1 MSFRKLPASGI
12 FFFPT
17 FVEGLRFMLGIP
29 YTITDIA
36 RAGIALDLFQGIWPA
51 PVVKYI
57 SFDSRTIAHGA
68 ETIFIA
74 LRTENRNGADYLQQ
88 AYDKGVR
95 HFIVEEK
102 PDFRDVNYVIVENA
116 LDFLQRWAFHHRLR
130 FDQYPV
136 IAITGSNGKTTVKEW
151 AATLMEE
158 DLRIVKSPMSYNSQ
172 LGVAISLL
180 HLRPQADVALIE
192 AGISEVGEMAALA
205 AMIQPDTGV
214 LTHMGDAHQAGFQS
228 FDEKL
233 AEKLSLFQDCQ
244 SVLTTAFQADMIQT
258 TATLPWQVI
267 GNREGDR
274 IRLLNAT
281 LADNGWNV
289 SIQEEAQEITI
300 EIPLAGQA
308 NLENALLSILIARNQ
323 NIAWETIQRRIQL
336 LNPVEM
342 RTEIISDHPQ
352 VTILND
358 SYNADAD
365 SVRNAFQQLI
375 QTKVQPNRAIIL
387 SDLPHQGEQQQTI
400 QQQLLE
406 EAQALVGTTQVY
418 VVGPVF
424 AELTEVN
431 SFPDIH
437 TLQENIDVS
446 HFQHSTVLLKG
457 ARTFELEQLI
467 PWLQRK
473 PNATYFRIDLNRLSH
488 NYRFLKSQLP
498 DRVKV
503 MAMVKAASYG
513 SGTWE
518 IAQHLEKEGVEYLAV
533 AYTSEGIELRE
544 AGISTP
550 IMVMNPDPGSVSE
563 LIRYDLEPEISHLAL
578 FERYLAASRLEGSQ
592 KMNIHLKLE
601 TGMGRLGFQEGDIPG
616 LISMIAQYP
625 DLRVISVMS
634 HLAAA
639 DDLNES
645 EFSLSQ
651 IDRLNRMADTLTQE
665 LGIYPFRHIL
675 NTAGMLNFP
684 DHTMDM
690 VRLGIGLYGIDPTES
705 QAANGNL
712 LEIGSLHAFIS
723 DINEYPAGTS
733 IGYGRSQVTDR
744 VTRIATV
751 PIGYADGIL
760 RSLGNG
766 KASFL
771 VNGVLAPT
779 FGRICM
785 DMLMLDVT
793 EIPQAR
799 PGGEVVLFG
808 EQEGAFLS
816 VAEMATAADT
826 IPYEILVRI
835 SPRVRRIYDQE

>member
-1 MSFRKLPASGI
+1 
-12 FFFPT
+12 
-17 FVEGLRFMLGIP
+17 MLGIP
-29 YTITDIA
+29 YTITEIA
-36 RAGIALDLFQGIWPA
+36 QAGVALDLFQGIWPA
-51 PVVKYI
+51 PAVKYI

-68 ETIFIA
+68 ETIFVA
-74 LRTENRNGADYLQQ
+74 LRTNNRDGANFIQQ
-88 AYDKGVR
+88 AYEKGVR

-102 PDFRDVNYVIVENA
+102 LSLRDVNYVIVESA

-130 FDQYPV
+130 FEQYPI

-192 AGISEVGEMAALA
+192 AGISQKGEMAALV
-205 AMIQPDTGV
+205 AMIRPDLGV
-214 LTHMGDAHQAGFQS
+214 LTHMGDAHQAGFED
-228 FDEKL
+228 FDEKFT
-233 AEKLSLFQDCQ
+233 EKLSLFEDCQ
-244 SVLTTAFQADMIQT
+244 SILTTGFQSEILQT
-258 TATLPWQVI
+258 RPELPWQLI
-267 GNREGDR
+267 GNRESNR
-274 IRLLNAT
+274 IQVLSAT
-281 LADNGWNV
+281 STETGWEV
-289 SIQEEAQEITI
+289 SIKEGLTKIP
-300 EIPLAGQA
+300 IPLFGQA
-308 NLENALLSILIARNQ
+308 NLENALLSILIARSQ
-323 NIAWETIQRRIQL
+323 GIEWETIKRRTQL
-336 LNPVEM
+336 LKPVEM

-352 VTILND
+352 ITILND

-375 QTKVQPNRAIIL
+375 QTKAQPNQAIIL
-387 SDLPHQGEQQQTI
+387 SDLPHQGDQQRTI
-400 QQQLLE
+400 QEQLLK
-406 EAQALVGTTQVY
+406 EAQALVGPTQVY

-431 SFPDIH
+431 SFPDVH
-437 TLQENIDVS
+437 SLQEKIDVS

-488 NYRFLKSQLP
+488 NYRFLKSRLS
-498 DRVKV
+498 DRVKI

-513 SGTWE
+513 SGTWQ
-518 IAQHLEKEGVEYLAV
+518 IAQHLEKEGVDYLAV

-544 AGISTP
+544 AGIETP

-563 LIRYDLEPEISHLAL
+563 LIRYDLEPEISYLTL
-578 FERYLAASRLEGSQ
+578 FERYLQTSKLEGSQ
-592 KMNIHLKLE
+592 RMNIHLKLE
-601 TGMGRLGFQEGDIPG
+601 TGMGRLGFQEEDLPALTS
-616 LISMIAQYP
+616 LISQYP
-625 DLRVISVMS
+625 DLRVVSIMS

-639 DDLNES
+639 DDLSES

-651 IDRLNRMADTLTQE
+651 IARLNAMADRLTQE

-712 LEIGSLHAFIS
+712 LEIGSLYAFIS

-760 RSLGNG
+760 RALGNG

-793 EIPQAR
+793 DIPTAR

-808 EQEGAFLS
+808 EQHGAFLS
-816 VAEMATAADT
+816 VEEMATAVDT

>member
-1 MSFRKLPASGI
+1 
-12 FFFPT
+12 
-17 FVEGLRFMLGIP
+17 MLGIP
-29 YTITDIA
+29 YTITEIA
-36 RAGIALDLFQGIWPA
+36 QAGIALDLFQGIWPA
-51 PVVKYI
+51 PAVKYL

-74 LRTENRNGADYLQQ
+74 LHTANRNGADFIQQ

-102 PDFRDVNYVIVENA
+102 LSLRDVNYVIAENA

-130 FDQYPV
+130 FDQYPI

-192 AGISEVGEMAALA
+192 AGISEVGEMAALT
-205 AMIQPDTGV
+205 AMIQPDLGV
-214 LTHMGDAHQAGFQS
+214 LTHIGDAHQAGFQS
-228 FDEKL
+228 FEEKL
-233 AEKLSLFQDCQ
+233 SEKLSLFEDCQ
-244 SVLTTAFQADMIQT
+244 SVLGTGFQPEIIKRNPTLSWEVVGFDESHRLLIIDASHSSDDGWKVLLREGQEYITIQLPSSGQAD
-258 TATLPWQVI
+258 
-267 GNREGDR
+267 
-274 IRLLNAT
+274 
-281 LADNGWNV
+281 
-289 SIQEEAQEITI
+289 
-300 EIPLAGQA
+300 
-308 NLENALLSILIARNQ
+308 LENALLSILIARSQ
-323 NIAWETIQRRIQL
+323 GIEWQTIQRRIQL
-336 LNPVEM
+336 LKPVEM

-352 VTILND
+352 ITILND

-375 QTKVQPNRAIIL
+375 QTKAQPNQAIIL
-387 SDLPHQGEQQQTI
+387 SDLPHQGDQQQTI
-400 QQQLLE
+400 QKELLR
-406 EAQALVGTTQVY
+406 EAQALVGITQVY

-424 AELTEVN
+424 AQLTDVN
-431 SFPDIH
+431 SFPDVH
-437 TLQENIDVS
+437 SLQEETDVS

-498 DRVKV
+498 DRVKI

-518 IAQHLEKEGVEYLAV
+518 IAQHLEKEGVDYLAV

-544 AGISTP
+544 AGIETP

-563 LIRYDLEPEISHLAL
+563 LIRYDLEPEISHMAL
-578 FERYLAASRLEGSQ
+578 LERYLQASRLEGSQ

-601 TGMGRLGFQEGDIPG
+601 TGMGRLGFHEEDLPE
-616 LISMIAQYP
+616 LMSVISKYP
-625 DLRVISVMS
+625 DLRVISAMS

-639 DDLNES
+639 DDLSES
-645 EFSLSQ
+645 EFSLGQ
-651 IDRLNRMADTLTQE
+651 IARLNAMTDRLTQE

-705 QAANGNL
+705 HAANGNL

-771 VNGVLAPT
+771 VHGQLAPT

-793 EIPQAR
+793 DIPAAR

-808 EQEGAFLS
+808 EQNGAFLS
-816 VAEMATAADT
+816 VVEMATAADT

>member
-1 MSFRKLPASGI
+1 
-12 FFFPT
+12 
-17 FVEGLRFMLGIP
+17 MLGIP

-36 RAGIALDLFQGIWPA
+36 KAGIALDLFQGIWPA

-74 LRTENRNGADYLQQ
+74 LNTANRNGADFIQQ

-102 PDFRDVNYVIVENA
+102 LPFRDVNYVIAENA

-192 AGISEVGEMAALA
+192 AGISQKGEMAALT
-205 AMIQPDTGV
+205 AMIQPDIGV

-228 FDEKL
+228 FEEKL
-233 AEKLSLFQDCQ
+233 NEKLSLFEDCQ
-244 SVLTTAFQADMIQT
+244 SVLSTGFQSEILQT
-258 TATLPWQVI
+258 QAELRWQLI
-267 GNREGDR
+267 GNREGDQ
-274 IRLLNAT
+274 IRLLTAAT
-281 LADNGWNV
+281 TESGWQV
-289 SIQEEAQEITI
+289 SLQEGPAKIMVL
-300 EIPLAGQA
+300 IPLSGQG
-308 NLENALLSILIARNQ
+308 NLENALLSILIARSQ
-323 NIAWETIQRRIQL
+323 GIEWETIQRRIPL

-352 VTILND
+352 ITILND

-375 QTKVQPNRAIIL
+375 QTKAQPNQAIIL
-387 SDLPHQGEQQQTI
+387 SDLPHQGDQQQAL
-400 QQQLLE
+400 QEELLR
-406 EAQALVGTTQVY
+406 EAQALVGITQVY

-424 AELTEVN
+424 AQLTDVN
-431 SFPDIH
+431 SFPDVH
-437 TLQENIDVS
+437 SLQEETDVS

-488 NYRFLKSQLP
+488 NYRFLKSRLP
-498 DRVKV
+498 DRVKI

-513 SGTWE
+513 SGTWQ
-518 IAQHLEKEGVEYLAV
+518 IAQHLAKEGVDYLAV

-544 AGISTP
+544 AGIETP
-550 IMVMNPDPGSVSE
+550 IMVMNPDPASVSE
-563 LIRYDLEPEISHLAL
+563 LIRYDLEPEISHMDLL
-578 FERYLAASRLEGSQ
+578 ERYLQASRLEGSQ

-601 TGMGRLGFQEGDIPG
+601 TGMGRLGFHEEDLPE
-616 LISMIAQYP
+616 LMSVISKYP
-625 DLRVISVMS
+625 DLRVISAMS

-639 DDLNES
+639 DDLSES
-645 EFSLSQ
+645 AFSLDQ
-651 IDRLNRMADTLTQE
+651 IARLNAMADRLTQE

-766 KASFL
+766 KTSFL
-771 VNGVLAPT
+771 VNGALAPT

-793 EIPQAR
+793 DIPQAR

-808 EQEGAFLS
+808 EQEGSFLS
-816 VAEMATAADT
+816 VTEMATAADT

>member
-1 MSFRKLPASGI
+1 
-12 FFFPT
+12 
-17 FVEGLRFMLGIP
+17 MLGIP

-36 RAGIALDLFQGIWPA
+36 QAGIALDLFQGIWPA
-51 PVVKYI
+51 PQVKYV

-74 LRTENRNGADYLQQ
+74 LRTDNRDGAHFIQQ

-102 PDFRDVNYVIVENA
+102 LSLRDVNYVIVESGI
-116 LDFLQRWAFHHRLR
+116 DFLQRWAFHHRLR

-192 AGISEVGEMAALA
+192 AGISQKGEMAALA
-205 AMIQPDTGV
+205 AMIQPGIGV
-214 LTHMGDAHQAGFQS
+214 LTHMGDAHQAGFLD
-228 FDEKL
+228 FEEKIT
-233 AEKLSLFQDCQ
+233 EKLSLFEDCQ
-244 SVLTTAFQADMIQT
+244 SILTTGFQSGILQTRAD
-258 TATLPWQVI
+258 LPWQLI

-274 IRLLNAT
+274 IRLLTAT
-281 LADNGWNV
+281 PTESGWEV
-289 SIQEEAQEITI
+289 SLKEGPKEITI
-300 EIPLAGQA
+300 SIPLAGQA
-308 NLENALLSILIARNQ
+308 NLENALLSILIARSQ
-323 NIAWETIQRRIQL
+323 EIEWETIQRRIQL
-336 LNPVEM
+336 LKPVEM

-352 VTILND
+352 ITILND

-387 SDLPHQGEQQQTI
+387 SDLPHQGEQQRTI
-400 QQQLLE
+400 QDQLLR
-406 EAQALVGTTQVY
+406 EAQALVGSTQVY
-418 VVGPVF
+418 VVGPIF
-424 AELTEVN
+424 AQLTDVN
-431 SFPDIH
+431 SFRDVDS
-437 TLQENIDVS
+437 LQEKIDVS

-457 ARTFELEQLI
+457 ARTFELERLI

-488 NYRFLKSQLP
+488 NYRFLKSKLL
-498 DRVKV
+498 DRVKI

-518 IAQHLEKEGVEYLAV
+518 IAQHLEKEDVDYLAV

-544 AGISTP
+544 AGIETP
-550 IMVMNPDPGSVSE
+550 IMVMNPDPASVSE

-578 FERYLAASRLEGSQ
+578 LERYLQASRLEGSQ

-601 TGMGRLGFQEGDIPG
+601 TGMGRLGFHEDDLPE
-616 LISMIAQYP
+616 LISIISQYP
-625 DLRVISVMS
+625 DLRVISAMS

-639 DDLNES
+639 DDLSES
-645 EFSLSQ
+645 EFSLGQ
-651 IDRLNRMADTLTQE
+651 IARLNAMADRLTQE

-684 DHTMDM
+684 DYTMDM

-705 QAANGNL
+705 HAANGNL
-712 LEIGSLHAFIS
+712 MEIGSLHAFIS

-733 IGYGRSQVTDR
+733 IGYGRSQVTYR

-766 KASFL
+766 KTSFL
-771 VNGVLAPT
+771 VNGAMAPT

-785 DMLMLDVT
+785 DMLMLDVSD
-793 EIPQAR
+793 IPEAR

-808 EQEGAFLS
+808 EQNGKSLS
-816 VAEMATAADT
+816 VTEMATAAGT